1 MLGAFSMFVLKPT
14 ASRAVSV
21 SDRIACGFAPGVD
34 VQPIIRTMNS
44 MPPQGGGD
52 YHRALIGELQNILKV
67 IPVNPGFQ
75 YVSADNCFAVPQIYV
90 PGTKGTVLIGTT
102 FLDELLKQ
110 KQGGVTAAGVL
121 AHECAHI
128 FQYFSSY
135 YVRLQGPTAV
145 LYELQADALAGY
157 YLQKKLGGS
166 PAQLSAV
173 QRDFIQMGTYNSQA
187 ATYHGTPGLR
197 NAALDKGFLIAQS
210 GATFEEA
217 ATQSERFVRALA
229 S

>member
-1 MLGAFSMFVLKPT
+1 
-14 ASRAVSV
+14 
-21 SDRIACGFAPGVD
+21 
-34 VQPIIRTMNS
+34 MNS
-44 MPPQGGGD
+44 MPPEGGAD

-75 YVSADNCFAVPQIYV
+75 YVSADNCFAVPQNYV

-102 FLDELLKQ
+102 FLDQLLKQ

-128 FQYFSSY
+128 YQYFSSY
-135 YVRLQGPTAV
+135 YDRLKGPTAV

-166 PAQLSAV
+166 PARLNAV
-173 QRDFIQMGTYNSQA
+173 QRDFIQMGTYNPQA

-197 NAALDKGFLIAQS
+197 NAALDKGFLIAQGGS
-210 GATFEEA
+210 TFEEA
-217 ATQSERFVRALA
+217 ATQSEPFVKALA